1 MVHTLKLNPSDA
13 LVINLTT
20 SLTQTLTPSLT
31 QTQTETILHQ
41 TGHFQNLDQS
51 LMGLSQT
58 QTRYYSKTW
67 NNSGGGR
74 VP

>member
-13 LVINLTT
+13 LVINLTP
-20 SLTQTLTPSLT
+20 SLTLT

-67 NNSGGGR
+67 NNSGGA
-74 VP
+74 